1 MKNSVYPYIL
11 TAFCAAIIAA
21 LAQVTI
27 PLPLIPITGQ
37 TLAVGLVVTILGLK
51 FGTYSV
57 LLYVLLGAIG
67 LPVFQGFSGGAIHLV
82 GPTGGYIVGFIA
94 CSLVMGLYY
103 KFAGVTFTHAVIA
116 NMLGMVVTLVF
127 GAVWLKVSNNLSW
140 TAAWAGGVA
149 PFLVVGV
156 VKGLIAAW
164 VGVIV
169 RDRLMRAHLLPTL
182 A

>member
-21 LAQVTI
+21 LAQVSI

-37 TLAVGLVVTILGLK
+37 TLAVGLVVTILGMK
-51 FGTYSV
+51 FGTYAV
-57 LLYVLLGAIG
+57 ILYVLLGAIG
-67 LPVFQGFSGGAIHLV
+67 LPVFQGFSGGLGILV

-94 CSLVMGLYY
+94 CSLVMGLYF
-103 KFAGVTFTHAVIA
+103 KLTGVTFKHAVIA
-116 NMLGMVVTLVF
+116 NLLGMFVTLLF
-127 GAVWLKVSNNLSW
+127 GAVWLKVSNDLSW
-140 TAAWAGGVA
+140 TAAWVGGVV

-169 RDRLMRAHLLPTL
+169 RDRLMRANLLTAL